1 MTQLKR
7 RATYQYGTLVPEPRR
22 RGPDIWVYRFFENRN
37 GKRVRR
43 KIIVGTLEEL
53 PKRADAER
61 ACENL
66 RLAAN
71 AEVDASTPTMGGVI
85 DRYIQEVLKPCL
97 DDAPLSRSVS
107 CIFLT
112 SILGPTAVTSLL
124 RLTEASGG
132 RRGPEIAV
140 VSDRKTIPAHA
151 ALLAKNIPSP
161 RFARPVI
168 DSLTCSRERLNKF

>member
-43 KIIVGTLEEL
+43 KVLVGTLDEL

-61 ACENL
+61 ASENF

-71 AEVDASTPTMGGVI
+71 ADSDATTPTMCGIVDSYMQAG
-85 DRYIQEVLKPCL
+85 LKPCSEV
-97 DDAPLSRSVS
+97 P
-107 CIFLT
+107 
-112 SILGPTAVTSLL
+112 
-124 RLTEASGG
+124 
-132 RRGPEIAV
+132 
-140 VSDRKTIPAHA
+140 
-151 ALLAKNIPSP
+151 
-161 RFARPVI
+161 
-168 DSLTCSRERLNKF
+168 

>member
-43 KIIVGTLEEL
+43 KVLVGTLDEL

-71 AEVDASTPTMGGVI
+71 AEVDESTPTMCGVI
-85 DRYIQEVLKPCL
+85 DRYFQEVLKP
-97 DDAPLSRSVS
+97 
-107 CIFLT
+107 
-112 SILGPTAVTSLL
+112 
-124 RLTEASGG
+124 
-132 RRGPEIAV
+132 
-140 VSDRKTIPAHA
+140 
-151 ALLAKNIPSP
+151 
-161 RFARPVI
+161 
-168 DSLTCSRERLNKF
+168 